1 MSKSNPRKAGA
12 AFLPAPIPIP
22 GTGETVQP
30 FSLATYGILEKI
42 GSPLVVP
49 AQGSVTALDLI
60 PSLYVVTHDAE
71 EVLAGDIA
79 ADSVAWAKTLP
90 PPALLPIE
98 EAARRQIGAVIDVL
112 PESAKKK
119 SREGDGWIAEFA
131 GWACEAYG
139 WSWRE
144 VAFEVP
150 AAALALLRRQWL
162 RGRGEEFF
170 LLSEIEAID
179 GRQRHP
185 DKGHPRR

>member
-1 MSKSNPRKAGA
+1 MSKSNPRKAVA

-42 GSPLVVP
+42 GSPLVMP

-119 SREGDGWIAEFA
+119 AGRATAGSPNSPDGPARPTAGRGARWLSRF
-131 GWACEAYG
+131 
-139 WSWRE
+139 
-144 VAFEVP
+144 
-150 AAALALLRRQWL
+150 LRRLWPCCAGSGCAAGA
-162 RGRGEEFF
+162 R
-170 LLSEIEAID
+170 SSSCS
-179 GRQRHP
+179 P
-185 DKGHPRR
+185 K